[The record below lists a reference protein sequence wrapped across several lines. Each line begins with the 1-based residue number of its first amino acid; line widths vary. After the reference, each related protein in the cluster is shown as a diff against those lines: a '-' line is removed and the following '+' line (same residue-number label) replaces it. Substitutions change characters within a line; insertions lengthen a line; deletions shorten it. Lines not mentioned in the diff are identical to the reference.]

1 MVAGKVLS
9 PQVVGLSTAPT
20 LNGNVGVRVENGGV
34 ILTDALGFDANVTA
48 VDLEA
53 QNGVVHVIDKVLL
66 PEDLRPVIFPAP
78 VLPATVVDIAAGNPD
93 FSSLVAAVNK
103 AGLAGALTDPASP
116 VTVFAP
122 TNAAFDAALGA
133 LGLTLET
140 IDVPTLT
147 AVLLHHV
154 VAGKVLSP
162 QVVGLSTAAT
172 LNGNVGVRVEN
183 GGVILTDA
191 LGFDANVTA
200 VDLEAQNGV
209 VHVINK
215 VLLPEDLRAV
225 IGG

>member
-1 MVAGKVLS
+1 MVDIASNNPGFSSLVAAVIKADLVPALTNPAAPVTVFAPTDAAFDAALGALGLTLETIDVPTLTAILLHHVVEGKVLS
-9 PQVVGLSTAPT
+9 PTVVGLTAAPT

-34 ILTDALGFDANVTA
+34 VLTDALGIDANVVT

-66 PEDLRPVIFPAP
+66 PEDLRPVIFPEP

-147 AVLLHHV
+147 AIL
-154 VAGKVLSP
+154 
-162 QVVGLSTAAT
+162 AAPR
-172 LNGNVGVRVEN
+172 GR
-183 GGVILTDA
+183 
-191 LGFDANVTA
+191 
-200 VDLEAQNGV
+200 
-209 VHVINK
+209 
-215 VLLPEDLRAV
+215 R
-225 IGG
+225 